1 MNLGKMSVLLI
12 GLATL
17 LGAEKASAQNWGT
30 GMYGGMQSCPYELQI
45 GEEAASIKEEM
56 EERNK
61 DLKDAKSELSK
72 MKSRLSSLKT
82 SVNSQK
88 DLFKLTG
95 FEGEAFSTI
104 ENHITGGYSCNTYQ
118 RVDCRGGQAD
128 SAVADNSRMP
138 AADMP
143 GTPRPPVGPP
153 GDGGVPR
160 NGTPQ
165 GDPCGQGNLTSPE
178 PFAPSVWAR
187 ACENGGLRGSICE
200 QNIPGNRPRG
210 YNFDSCRRYLSLWAE
225 KQRELR
231 QSEFKIAELD
241 ARVKELEAYTKAKKQ
256 ELRESIKEYVRE
268 QRQAQTEGG
277 CIDCMIAGNS
287 GVLQQRRASG
297 WEIGANVVL
306 GLGAMYLGN
315 NLNKYT
321 TDQNARLGF
330 PTQPYPAL
338 GYGMPF
344 FQGALY
350 GAVGGS
356 MGGGAFGCAG
366 GANGGGFA
374 NGPYGMMGPFG
385 QGSMYGPM
393 GGAFGYPA
401 GMYGSPM
408 GGGMFMPGMGPFGMG
423 MPGGLGMGG
432 GMMMAGG
439 MMMPGGFQMG
449 MPMGSMMGGGGM
461 MGMPMG
467 MQMGMMGGM
476 PMGMQMGMA
485 MGMQMGMMMSGGI
498 GMMGGMPMGMQMGMP
513 MGMQMGMMGGMPMG
527 MQMGGG
533 MPMGM
538 MVAGGNMMGMPMG
551 MAMGMPMPMMA
562 GGGMMM
568 GGGMP
573 MGMQMGMMDGG
584 MGMQMQMQMQQQM
597 MQMQMQ
603 QYQQY
608 VSMQQQQY
616 QQQMAKGQ
624 VLAGLQQEM
633 YTLMFRMQ
641 QVQMGV
647 STGGYIGVG
656 TPGMP
661 ALPGQ
666 PGGMMPG
673 AYPTTPGLFPTT
685 PGYPGTPGTG
695 TAVPSYR

>member
-1 MNLGKMSVLLI
+1 MNLGKMSVLII

-17 LGAEKASAQNWGT
+17 LGADKARAQNWGT

-61 DLKDAKSELSK
+61 DLKEAKSDLAK
-72 MKSRLSSLKT
+72 MKSRLSSLKS

-95 FEGEAFSTI
+95 FEGEAFSII

-118 RVDCRGGQAD
+118 RAECRGTAEASTPD
-128 SAVADNSRMP
+128 PSRMP
-138 AADMP
+138 AGDIP
-143 GTPRPPVGPP
+143 GNRRPLPQD
-153 GDGGVPR
+153 DGGASR
-160 NGTPQ
+160 SGTPQ
-165 GDPCGQGNLTSPE
+165 GDPCGQGNLTSPS

-210 YNFDSCRRYLSLWAE
+210 YNFDSCRRYLGLWAE

-277 CIDCMIAGNS
+277 CLDCMITGNS
-287 GVLQQRRASG
+287 GVMQPRRASG
-297 WEIGANVVL
+297 WEIGANLVL

-321 TDQNARLGF
+321 ADQNARLGF

-366 GANGGGFA
+366 GANGSGFA

-385 QGSMYGPM
+385 QGSMYGPS

-401 GMYGSPM
+401 GMYGTPM

-439 MMMPGGFQMG
+439 MMIPGGFQMG

-467 MQMGMMGGM
+467 SMMGGM
-476 PMGMQMGMA
+476 PMGMMI
-485 MGMQMGMMMSGGI
+485 SGGI
-498 GMMGGMPMGMQMGMP
+498 GMMGGMPMGMQMGM
-513 MGMQMGMMGGMPMG
+513 MGGMPMG
-527 MQMGGG
+527 MMGG

-538 MVAGGNMMGMPMG
+538 MVAGGN
-551 MAMGMPMPMMA
+551 
-562 GGGMMM
+562 
-568 GGGMP
+568 
-573 MGMQMGMMDGG
+573 
-584 MGMQMQMQMQQQM
+584 
-597 MQMQMQ
+597 
-603 QYQQY
+603 
-608 VSMQQQQY
+608 
-616 QQQMAKGQ
+616 
-624 VLAGLQQEM
+624 
-633 YTLMFRMQ
+633 
-641 QVQMGV
+641 
-647 STGGYIGVG
+647 
-656 TPGMP
+656 
-661 ALPGQ
+661 
-666 PGGMMPG
+666 
-673 AYPTTPGLFPTT
+673 
-685 PGYPGTPGTG
+685 
-695 TAVPSYR
+695 

>member
-1 MNLGKMSVLLI
+1 MKLGKVHVLFL

-17 LGAEKASAQNWGT
+17 LGAQSASAQNWGT
-30 GMYGGMQSCPYELQI
+30 GMYGGMQACPYQLQI
-45 GEEAASIKEEM
+45 GDEATSIKEDM
-56 EERNK
+56 EEMNK
-61 DLKDAKSELSK
+61 DLREAKSELSRL
-72 MKSRLSSLKT
+72 KSRLSSLKT
-82 SVNSQK
+82 SVTSQK

-104 ENHITGGYSCNTYQ
+104 ENHITGGYSCSTYQ
-118 RVDCRGGQAD
+118 RVTCATGQANAND
-128 SAVADNSRMP
+128 AIASGDQARMP

-143 GTPRPPVGPP
+143 GGRPPPAPSGN
-153 GDGGVPR
+153 PR

-165 GDPCGQGNLTSPE
+165 GDPCGTGTLTNPA
-178 PFAPSVWAR
+178 PFAPEVWAR
-187 ACENGGLRGSICE
+187 SCENGAVRASICE

-210 YNFDSCRRYLSLWAE
+210 FNPDSCKRYLGGWIE

-231 QSEFKIAELD
+231 MAETKVAELD
-241 ARVKELEAYTKAKKQ
+241 ARVKELEAMTKAKKQ
-256 ELRESIKEYVRE
+256 ELREAVKEYVRE

-277 CIDCMIAGNS
+277 CIDCMIMGNS
-287 GVLQQRRASG
+287 GVMQQRRASG

-315 NLNKYT
+315 QMNKYT

-344 FQGALY
+344 FTGALY
-350 GAVGGS
+350 GALGGS
-356 MGGGAFGCAG
+356 TGGGSFGCAG
-366 GANGGGFA
+366 GTNGSGFP

-393 GGAFGYPA
+393 GGGAFGYPA
-401 GMYGSPM
+401 NMYGSPM

-423 MPGGLGMGG
+423 MPGGLGG
-432 GMMMAGG
+432 GMG
-439 MMMPGGFQMG
+439 
-449 MPMGSMMGGGGM
+449 

-467 MQMGMMGGM
+467 MMMGGGFQMGGM
-476 PMGMQMGMA
+476 PMGMMVGGGMP
-485 MGMQMGMMMSGGI
+485 MGMMISGGI

-527 MQMGGG
+527 MQMGMMGGLGMMGG

-538 MVAGGNMMGMPMG
+538 QMGMPMGAMVAGGNMMGMPMG

-562 GGGMMM
+562 SGGMMM
-568 GGGMP
+568 GGMP
-573 MGMQMGMMDGG
+573 MGMQMGMPMGMQMGGMMDGG
-584 MGMQMQMQMQQQM
+584 MGMQMQMQMQQSM

-608 VSMQQQQY
+608 VSMQQQAY
-616 QQQMAKGQ
+616 QSQMARSQ
-624 VLAGLQQEM
+624 VVAGLTQEM
-633 YTLMFRMQ
+633 YTLMFRIQ
-641 QVQMGV
+641 QAQMGIG
-647 STGGYIGVG
+647 TGGYIGVG

-666 PGGMMPG
+666 PGGVNMMVPSMPYSTNPG
-673 AYPTTPGLFPTT
+673 VLPMTPT
-685 PGYPGTPGTG
+685 TPGTG